1 MNGRNNIL
9 GLYKFNL
16 ETFESNTDDKNQP
29 VLFVEFD
36 KNTNQ
41 ILLRNSNLTF
51 NPSTNTLN
59 STNINVTTNTITSAV
74 RSAGGNFLSMTNAE
88 FSANFFSTTYPI
100 ATNRLLFVST
110 DASNGRKLLFSPDIT
125 FNTTTKIF
133 AIGGT
138 ITATTIDSTNLEV
151 TNLKAIDGTACASI
165 ADSTGVITFS
175 ANVNATTI
183 DSTNLEVTN
192 LKAKDGSACA
202 SIADSSGVITFS
214 ANVNATT
221 IDSTNLEVTNLKA
234 KDGSACASIADSS
247 GVITFSANVNATT
260 IDSTNLEVTNLKAI
274 DGTACASIADSSG
287 VITFSSNVN
296 ATTIDSTNLEVTN
309 LKAKDGSACA
319 SIADSNGEIT
329 FSANVI
335 ASSILSNGTTFSL
348 KEKNDSAVMTIST
361 ENTGDTTSNASIE
374 LDQTNSKI
382 TLLGLNK
389 KLTINATNR
398 FEFENPSNVVLSLYT
413 TTGNTDQ
420 KYIEV
425 QNSSGSFN
433 VAFLNDGRDSTFTPM
448 ILTRKLNSNLCASA
462 FFSLETQFVLRDTS
476 LTEKFVFD
484 IANSSLKAGNLD
496 IGTWNQNTGFS
507 QFRHSSVTG
516 VGDYALLQ
524 SSSGATF
531 LNSSAGQVLNLGI
544 NNSYKLI
551 VGTGGDITIPSN
563 NLILSV
569 GQIQFT
575 HFQIAGSSSTF
586 MGVLGFNRNVSD
598 GTIFNSSFN
607 AFQIHNAS
615 GKLHFQT
622 YQGSNGAE
630 IDANTM
636 VLTSGEVAIAQAT
649 ATEKLDV
656 NGAVK
661 ATAFDNSSDDRVK
674 KNEKNI
680 TNALSVINKLSC
692 ETYDK
697 VKEILFKKE
706 QPTNT
711 DFDNFEKTTDEI
723 DWNLDNYSEFYKEAG
738 FIAQEVEQIDELK
751 EFVKKGNE
759 NKLWTLNYNSIF
771 TYAVKAIQELSQE
784 NTELKTK
791 ISNLEADIALIKNNL
806 NMQ

>member
-1 MNGRNNIL
+1 MNDRNNIL
-9 GLYKFNL
+9 GLYRFNV
-16 ETFESNTDDKNQP
+16 ETFESNTDNKNQP
-29 VLFVEFD
+29 LLFLEFD
-36 KNTNQ
+36 DNRNQ

-59 STNINVTTNTITSAV
+59 ST
-74 RSAGGNFLSMTNAE
+74 
-88 FSANFFSTTYPI
+88 
-100 ATNRLLFVST
+100 
-110 DASNGRKLLFSPDIT
+110 
-125 FNTTTKIF
+125 
-133 AIGGT
+133 
-138 ITATTIDSTNLEV
+138 TIDCSNLQITNI
-151 TNLKAIDGTACASI
+151 KAKDGTSCGSI
-165 ADSTGVITFS
+165 ADSTGKITLADS
-175 ANVNATTI
+175 ILSSTDINGGTI
-183 DSTNLEVTN
+183 DGCNITV
-192 LKAKDGSACA
+192 GSAKTLNVSA
-202 SIADSSGVITFS
+202 GTLTLADNQISGDKVEGGTINAITI
-214 ANVNATT
+214 NTLT
-221 IDSTNLEVTNLKA
+221 
-234 KDGSACASIADSS
+234 
-247 GVITFSANVNATT
+247 
-260 IDSTNLEVTNLKAI
+260 
-274 DGTACASIADSSG
+274 
-287 VITFSSNVN
+287 
-296 ATTIDSTNLEVTN
+296 
-309 LKAKDGSACA
+309 
-319 SIADSNGEIT
+319 
-329 FSANVI
+329 

-361 ENTGDTTSNASIE
+361 ENTGDTTSNSSIE

-389 KLTINATNR
+389 KFTINATNR

-420 KYIEV
+420 KYIEI

-433 VAFLNDGRDSTFTPM
+433 VSFLNDTRDSTFTPM

-484 IANSSLKAGNLD
+484 ISNSSLKAGNLD

-551 VGTGGDITIPSN
+551 IGTGGDITIPSN

-622 YQGSNGAE
+622 YSNLGAE

-636 VLTSGEVAIAQAT
+636 VLTSGEVAIAQST

-697 VKEILFKKE
+697 VKQIVFKKE

-711 DFDNFEKTTDEI
+711 GFDNFSKTTDEI
-723 DWNLDNYSEFYKEAG
+723 DWDLNNYHEFYKEAG
-738 FIAQEVEQIDELK
+738 FIAQEVFEIDELK
-751 EFVKKGNE
+751 EYVKKGDE

-771 TYAVKAIQELSQE
+771 TYAIASIQELSQE
-784 NTELKTK
+784 NNELKTK
-791 ISNLEADIALIKNNL
+791 ISNLETENTELKNKISNLEADILIIKNNL
-806 NMQ
+806 SI